1 MENFTNKLY
10 GPLEFLGEWWEV
22 SRRTKSGHEESV
34 ALMRVSLGLVFTS
47 ISVVDIGKDYDSRS
61 RGYISNLVNIFYF
74 EVGEHVIVN
83 KSDVT

>member
-1 MENFTNKLY
+1 
-10 GPLEFLGEWWEV
+10 
-22 SRRTKSGHEESV
+22 
-34 ALMRVSLGLVFTS
+34 MRVSLGLVFTS